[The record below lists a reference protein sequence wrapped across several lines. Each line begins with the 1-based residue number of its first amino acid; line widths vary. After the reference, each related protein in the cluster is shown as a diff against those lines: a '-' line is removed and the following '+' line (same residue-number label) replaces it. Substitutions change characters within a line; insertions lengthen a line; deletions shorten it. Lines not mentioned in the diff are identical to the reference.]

1 LESSSQR
8 TSFRFPSIA
17 TTISTKTKNKRVKDP
32 RPIVIDENT
41 KQADIIRQTLAYSE
55 EKNDVEAY
63 RQLYLQQQRK
73 EQNQKKDQPPKGRG
87 PQKEET
93 EHPAPTKKEQQ
104 VDFVASSNNK
114 PDADLLHNRLWD
126 FDDWSIGDEAAI
138 SSNDETQ
145 VSKS

>member
-1 LESSSQR
+1 
-8 TSFRFPSIA
+8 
-17 TTISTKTKNKRVKDP
+17 
-32 RPIVIDENT
+32 VIDENT

-63 RQLYLQQQRK
+63 RQLYLQQQQK

-87 PQKEET
+87 PQKEEI